1 MGILDTIKGLFVA
14 DAATP
19 AAFTAAAAV
28 PVEKSDGW
36 ENNFTGLGTSLR
48 DKTMQGSF
56 QPSLQLGDVE
66 LSEAFHGDDL
76 AGKIVEFRPKEMFRR
91 GYSLSIEGDDDA
103 AEELEEAAKELF
115 LNDMAR
121 DAMIWARLYGGA
133 LLIIG
138 AVDGQLPTMPLQD
151 DRVRDVSFL
160 NVVDRTFCYV
170 ASYYSDPLKPKFGR
184 PEIYQITNAFG
195 SKLTQIHETRVIRF
209 DGAPADNLKRRQLAG
224 WTPSVLQRPYAVLR
238 DFASSFQAAANL
250 LVDASQG
257 VFKMKGVIDAIAS
270 NNVQDLQTRMQLTDM
285 MRSSARAL
293 ILDVEE
299 GEEFTRVA
307 TSLAGIPDMLDR
319 FMMRVAAAGDT
330 PVSILFGR
338 SAAGMNATGD
348 LDVRMFYDTIA
359 SDQENILE
367 PVLRRIYS
375 MLQNVIG
382 QKGKD
387 FKIVFRPLWQPTDAE
402 QAALELSV
410 AQKDK
415 LYVDMVALLPE
426 EVALNRWASG
436 RFSAQTTLSKEAIDA
451 RKEALKDETRFEPP
465 PPMVAPG
472 DPTGADDGGPVQMP
486 AGGDKAATPKK

>member
-1 MGILDTIKGLFVA
+1 M
-14 DAATP
+14 
-19 AAFTAAAAV
+19 
-28 PVEKSDGW
+28 
-36 ENNFTGLGTSLR
+36 
-48 DKTMQGSF
+48 
-56 QPSLQLGDVE
+56 
-66 LSEAFHGDDL
+66 
-76 AGKIVEFRPKEMFRR
+76 
-91 GYSLSIEGDDDA
+91 
-103 AEELEEAAKELF
+103 
-115 LNDMAR
+115 
-121 DAMIWARLYGGA
+121 
-133 LLIIG
+133 
-138 AVDGQLPTMPLQD
+138 
-151 DRVRDVSFL
+151 
-160 NVVDRTFCYV
+160 
-170 ASYYSDPLKPKFGR
+170 
-184 PEIYQITNAFG
+184 
-195 SKLTQIHETRVIRF
+195 TQIHETRVIRF

-238 DFASSFQAAANL
+238 DFAASFQAAANL

-270 NNVQDLQTRMQLTDM
+270 GEVQNLQTRMQLTDM

-299 GEEFTRVA
+299 GEEFSRVPTA
-307 TSLAGIPDMLDR
+307 LGGIPDMLDR

-367 PVLRRIYS
+367 PALRRLYA

-387 FKIVFRPLWQPTDAE
+387 FKIVFRPLWQPTDLE

-415 LYVDMVALLPE
+415 IYLDAAAILPE

-436 RFSAQTTLSKEAIDA
+436 KFSSQTTLSPEAIKA
-451 RKEALKDETRFEPP
+451 REDALKDETRFDPP
-465 PPMVAPG
+465 APIVAPG
-472 DPTGADDGGPVQMP
+472 LPEGAPDGGPEQMP
-486 AGGDKAATPKK
+486 AGGDKKKP